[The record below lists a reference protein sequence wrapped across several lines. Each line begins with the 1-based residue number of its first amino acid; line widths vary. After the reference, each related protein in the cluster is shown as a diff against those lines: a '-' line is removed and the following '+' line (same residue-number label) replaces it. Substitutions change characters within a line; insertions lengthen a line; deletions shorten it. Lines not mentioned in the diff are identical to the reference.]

1 MGINLERRIVAYM
14 RSKQYQVFTEAFNYN
29 IVYVEGMNADGSLNP
44 DVPNCFNDRRLVLE
58 IIGDIPKILGRICK
72 LKIDTSCSGRKRE
85 NMSILISE
93 NQPE

>member
-1 MGINLERRIVAYM
+1 MPLTWM
-14 RSKQYQVFTEAFNYN
+14 
-29 IVYVEGMNADGSLNP
+29 MNAQAL
-44 DVPNCFNDRRLVLE
+44 
-58 IIGDIPKILGRICK
+58 LGRICK